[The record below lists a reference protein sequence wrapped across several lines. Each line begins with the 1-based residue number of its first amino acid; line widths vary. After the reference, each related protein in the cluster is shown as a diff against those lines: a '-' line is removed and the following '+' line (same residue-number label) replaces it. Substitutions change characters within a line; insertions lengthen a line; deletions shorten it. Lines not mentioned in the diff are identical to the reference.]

1 MRSLIVVVGNRRR
14 EFDVDFIRT
23 VIVPGLVSGAL
34 YALIAVGFAVLFRV
48 TGVLNFAHGT
58 LVMLAPMAVL
68 VLHEKWGIAVAP
80 SYVLAVL
87 VTLAF
92 ALVEERV
99 AIRPFLQA
107 GSALPWIVSTL
118 GFSVI
123 LSELLSIP
131 FSGNSRSFSYGF
143 SPVTSDILGI
153 KISPAEIAV
162 IIAAP
167 LIAVLLGLVYSRTSL
182 GLKLNAVAQDR
193 AGATAIGIRSDRMS
207 QIAAAAA
214 GLVAAATGLLISSSQ
229 LVSSELGITY
239 LFYGFV
245 GASLGG
251 FGSLSG
257 AVIGG
262 FLVGIAAQAA
272 SIYIGS
278 LFVNLT
284 LFAGLLAVY
293 LVRPEGLFGRA
304 ALRSV

>member
-1 MRSLIVVVGNRRR
+1 MDFVKTVV
-14 EFDVDFIRT
+14 I
-23 VIVPGLVSGAL
+23 PGLVSGAL

-58 LVMLAPMAVL
+58 LVMVAPMAVL
-68 VLHEKWGIAVAP
+68 VMHEKWGLAVAP
-80 SYVLAVL
+80 AFVIAVL
-87 VTLAF
+87 VTLAVS
-92 ALVEERV
+92 LIEERI

-123 LSELLSIP
+123 LTEFLSIP
-131 FSGNSRSFSYGF
+131 FSGSSRSFGYGF
-143 SPVTSDILGI
+143 SPVTRHVLGLNLA
-153 KISPAEIAV
+153 PAEIAV
-162 IIAAP
+162 IVAAP
-167 LIAVLLGLVYSRTSL
+167 VIAGLLGLVYSHTSL

-214 GLVAAATGLLISSSQ
+214 GLVAAATGLLIAPTQ

-245 GASLGG
+245 GSSLGG

-262 FLVGIAAQAA
+262 FLVGIGAQAA

-278 LFVNLT
+278 LFVNLA

-293 LVRPEGLFGRA
+293 LVRPDGLFGRS

>member
-1 MRSLIVVVGNRRR
+1 M
-14 EFDVDFIRT
+14 DFVRT

-58 LVMLAPMAVL
+58 LVMVAPMAVL
-68 VLHEKWGIAVAP
+68 VMHQKWGLSVAP
-80 SYVLAVL
+80 AYVLAVI
-87 VTLAF
+87 VTLLF
-92 ALVEERV
+92 ALIEERI

-118 GFSVI
+118 GFSVV
-123 LSELLSIP
+123 LTE
-131 FSGNSRSFSYGF
+131 
-143 SPVTSDILGI
+143 
-153 KISPAEIAV
+153 
-162 IIAAP
+162 
-167 LIAVLLGLVYSRTSL
+167 LLGLVYSRTSL

-214 GLVAAATGLLISSSQ
+214 GLVAAATGLLVSSSQ

-262 FLVGIAAQAA
+262 MLVGIGAQAA

-278 LFVNLT
+278 LFVNLS
-284 LFAGLLAVY
+284 LFTGLLIVY

>member
-1 MRSLIVVVGNRRR
+1 M
-14 EFDVDFIRT
+14 DFVRT

-58 LVMLAPMAVL
+58 LVMVAPMAVL
-68 VLHEKWGIAVAP
+68 VMHQKWGLSVAP
-80 SYVLAVL
+80 AYVLAVI
-87 VTLAF
+87 VTLLF
-92 ALVEERV
+92 ALIEERI

-118 GFSVI
+118 GFSVV
-123 LSELLSIP
+123 LTELLSIP
-131 FSGNSRSFSYGF
+131 FSGNSQSFGYGF
-143 SPVTSDILGI
+143 SPITQDIAGI
-153 KISPAEIAV
+153 KIAPAEIAL

-167 LIAVLLGLVYSRTSL
+167 VIAGLLGLVYSRTSL

-214 GLVAAATGLLISSSQ
+214 GLVAAATGLLVSSSQ

-262 FLVGIAAQAA
+262 MLVGIGAQAA

-278 LFVNLT
+278 LFVNLS
-284 LFAGLLAVY
+284 LFTGLLIVY